1 MLQPARTRPASSPG
15 RAASLRSR
23 PVRATKATWRFRT
36 RRFVGARHEDAQRGT
51 LGHSAERVVSIQFKQ
66 KSNNGLSR
74 ADSC

>member
-15 RAASLRSR
+15 RAASLK
-23 PVRATKATWRFRT
+23 PPGPCNQGDPRFRT